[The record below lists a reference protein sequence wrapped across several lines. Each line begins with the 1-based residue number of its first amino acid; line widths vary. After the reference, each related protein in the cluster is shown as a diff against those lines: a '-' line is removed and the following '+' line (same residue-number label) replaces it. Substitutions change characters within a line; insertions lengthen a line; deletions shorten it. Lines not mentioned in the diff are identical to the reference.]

1 MAYRD
6 EINPTNCPLCG
17 RVMMVVN
24 KLKDF
29 SIQGCN
35 SHGIFVVDNLTRDTW
50 VLDGFENDMT
60 PIKRKWYLVENHKPL
75 TMVQYR
81 EMVKKAN
88 YKRLEEK

>member
-1 MAYRD
+1 MAYRE

-17 RVMMVVN
+17 RDMTIIN

-29 SIQGCN
+29 TIQACN
-35 SHGIFVVDNLTRDTW
+35 THGVFVVDTLTRDTW
-50 VLDGFENDMT
+50 ILEGFEKNMA
-60 PIKRKWYLVENHKPL
+60 PIKRKWYLVESHKPL
-75 TMVQYR
+75 TVVQYR